1 MPLQRVIDQPRLAA
15 SLSMS
20 FSDIEL
26 WCFSFVTL
34 FNLQGTRRRLGG
46 GTFFILPHF
55 FELVKYFFQLF
66 SKFFQCFACSAFR
79 FRKLCYF
86 ITSAFFCQVLFSTFS
101 KFFSALNPLP
111 ASSSRKLDYLT
122 TSASVCQV
130 LFSDSFEPFPSAL
143 QNPAPL
149 SDSSLTIPNPSPF
162 VNTFREKTGNFSKF
176 VVSCLSLPV

>member
-1 MPLQRVIDQPRLAA
+1 
-15 SLSMS
+15 MS

-55 FELVKYFFQLF
+55 FELVKCFFQLF
-66 SKFFQCFACSAFR
+66 SKFFQYFARSAFR

-101 KFFSALNPLP
+101 KFFQPLTRFQPLP
-111 ASSSRKLDYLT
+111 LESLIILPHPLPFVKCFFQILLNLFPRPSRTPL
-122 TSASVCQV
+122 
-130 LFSDSFEPFPSAL
+130 PSRTARL
-143 QNPAPL
+143 LYQILHPL
-149 SDSSLTIPNPSPF
+149 SIPF
-162 VNTFREKTGNFSKF
+162 LKKICVFFALKQRHF
-176 VVSCLSLPV
+176 LSIVI

>member
-1 MPLQRVIDQPRLAA
+1 
-15 SLSMS
+15 MS

-66 SKFFQCFACSAFR
+66 SKFFQYFARSAFR

-101 KFFSALNPLP
+101 KFFQPSTRFQPLP
-111 ASSSRKLDYLT
+111 LESLIILPHPLPFVKCFFQILLNLFTRPSRT
-122 TSASVCQV
+122 
-130 LFSDSFEPFPSAL
+130 PPPSRTARL
-143 QNPAPL
+143 LYQILHPL
-149 SDSSLTIPNPSPF
+149 SIPF
-162 VNTFREKTGNFSKF
+162 LKKTGNFSKF